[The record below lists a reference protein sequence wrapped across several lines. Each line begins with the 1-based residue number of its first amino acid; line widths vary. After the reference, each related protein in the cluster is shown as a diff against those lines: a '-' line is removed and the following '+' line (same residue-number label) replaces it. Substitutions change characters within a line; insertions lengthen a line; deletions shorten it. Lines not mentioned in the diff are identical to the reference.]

1 MTPTLQDSP
10 RKGSYS
16 LGQLG
21 RIFWPYFRP
30 FRRQIIGAV
39 LALVMVAGALLV
51 MGRGLAYLVDEGLS
65 KQDPELL
72 NRAVI
77 ATALIALCLAFG
89 SYLRTTLVN
98 QVGEQVLAQIRKAL
112 FAHVVGLAPGWFETA
127 RTGDILA
134 RITTDTAIVQTVM
147 TSTISM
153 AARNLILLVG
163 GLVMLVLSS
172 PKMSLVV
179 LLAVPLVVAPM
190 IVLGRRLRKAS
201 RLAQDRLADV
211 SVQAEESVSAMR
223 TVQAFARQGL
233 VRDRFDDAVGGS
245 LDAAL
250 SRVRLRGLLSGIVI
264 FMVFGGVSAILWVGG
279 QDLLAGKITAGD
291 LSSFVFY
298 AFLVAA
304 STGFLSDL
312 AGELQRA
319 GGAAERIAAMLQA
332 DESLPQAAIPRQ
344 IDAAHKIACRFE
356 DVSFAYPAAT
366 ARPAVT
372 NVDFTI
378 GHGERVALLGPSGAG
393 KSTLFHLLL
402 RFYDPGAGRITVGG
416 QDIRDLALDDL
427 RRHIGIVSQDTAL
440 FSTSVRDNILFG
452 RPDADEADMVAAAQ
466 QAEAHGF
473 ITELPQGYDTLVG
486 EKGVR
491 LSGGQRQRLAIA
503 RTILRDPG
511 LLLLDEATSAL
522 DARSEA
528 AVQAA
533 LDNLS
538 RDRTTLVIAHRLAT
552 VVRADR
558 ILLIDNGRI
567 VATGTHE
574 ELIVESPLYR
584 HLADLQFSTP
594 DRQAAPA
601 IKGTG

>member
-298 AFLVAA
+298 ACLLYT
-304 STGFLSDL
+304 SPS
-312 AGELQRA
+312 
-319 GGAAERIAAMLQA
+319 
-332 DESLPQAAIPRQ
+332 PR
-344 IDAAHKIACRFE
+344 D
-356 DVSFAYPAAT
+356 
-366 ARPAVT
+366 
-372 NVDFTI
+372 
-378 GHGERVALLGPSGAG
+378 
-393 KSTLFHLLL
+393 
-402 RFYDPGAGRITVGG
+402 
-416 QDIRDLALDDL
+416 
-427 RRHIGIVSQDTAL
+427 
-440 FSTSVRDNILFG
+440 
-452 RPDADEADMVAAAQ
+452 
-466 QAEAHGF
+466 
-473 ITELPQGYDTLVG
+473 
-486 EKGVR
+486 
-491 LSGGQRQRLAIA
+491 
-503 RTILRDPG
+503 
-511 LLLLDEATSAL
+511 
-522 DARSEA
+522 
-528 AVQAA
+528 
-533 LDNLS
+533 
-538 RDRTTLVIAHRLAT
+538 
-552 VVRADR
+552 
-558 ILLIDNGRI
+558 
-567 VATGTHE
+567 
-574 ELIVESPLYR
+574 
-584 HLADLQFSTP
+584 
-594 DRQAAPA
+594 
-601 IKGTG
+601 

>member
-1 MTPTLQDSP
+1 
-10 RKGSYS
+10 
-16 LGQLG
+16 
-21 RIFWPYFRP
+21 
-30 FRRQIIGAV
+30 
-39 LALVMVAGALLV
+39 MVAGALLV

-304 STGFLSDL
+304 STGFLSEL

-319 GGAAERIAAMLQA
+319 AG
-332 DESLPQAAIPRQ
+332 
-344 IDAAHKIACRFE
+344 
-356 DVSFAYPAAT
+356 AT
-366 ARPAVT
+366 AGGRGSSTTARRGRARFPAT
-372 NVDFTI
+372 TRRDWARI
-378 GHGERVALLGPSGAG
+378 GGPRRSRRR
-393 KSTLFHLLL
+393 T
-402 RFYDPGAGRITVGG
+402 RTV
-416 QDIRDLALDDL
+416 R
-427 RRHIGIVSQDTAL
+427 
-440 FSTSVRDNILFG
+440 TS
-452 RPDADEADMVAAAQ
+452 
-466 QAEAHGF
+466 
-473 ITELPQGYDTLVG
+473 
-486 EKGVR
+486 
-491 LSGGQRQRLAIA
+491 S
-503 RTILRDPG
+503 
-511 LLLLDEATSAL
+511 
-522 DARSEA
+522 
-528 AVQAA
+528 
-533 LDNLS
+533 
-538 RDRTTLVIAHRLAT
+538 
-552 VVRADR
+552 
-558 ILLIDNGRI
+558 
-567 VATGTHE
+567 
-574 ELIVESPLYR
+574 
-584 HLADLQFSTP
+584 
-594 DRQAAPA
+594 
-601 IKGTG
+601 